1 MTDETETTTTSMH
14 AADRRRRRGEPS
26 PQYEYRTVTFARDVP
41 RDETRRLLT
50 ADAEYGRW
58 ELARSAIYVGGERK
72 VVLRRRWV
80 DVRATV

>member
-1 MTDETETTTTSMH
+1 MTDETETTTARAT
-14 AADRRRRRGEPS
+14 DRRRRRGES
-26 PQYEYRTVTFARDVP
+26 GPQYEYRTVTFARDVP

-50 ADAEYGRW
+50 DDAEYGRW
-58 ELARSAIYVGGERK
+58 ELARSAIYLGGERK